1 MKEDV
6 VVDSVKGSCEIQE
19 DEEGW
24 GVGVCCHQE
33 IIGHPEQSRF
43 SAVARAV
50 SRLKFLKQIVLFKVV
65 LKLNCN
71 CLFQCLGYE
80 WEV

>member
-6 VVDSVKGSCEIQE
+6 VVHRVKCSREIQE

-24 GVGVCCHQE
+24 GVRVCCHQE
-33 IIGHPEQSRF
+33 IVGHPKQSCF

-50 SRLKFLKQIVLFKVV
+50 ARLKFFRQIVLF
-65 LKLNCN
+65 
-71 CLFQCLGYE
+71 
-80 WEV
+80 